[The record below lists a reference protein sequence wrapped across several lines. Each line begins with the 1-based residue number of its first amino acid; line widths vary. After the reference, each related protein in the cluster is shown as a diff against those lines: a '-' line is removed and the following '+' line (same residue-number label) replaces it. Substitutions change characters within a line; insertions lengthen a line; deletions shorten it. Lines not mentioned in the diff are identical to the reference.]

1 MRVLALDPGEKV
13 GYARADVDTA
23 TGEWTDFRH
32 GITPLKD
39 MALAVYDALVWHDYT
54 TEMPGEPRYDLVIME
69 DWRLRPVEAK
79 TLIGSSFPSVQF
91 IGMCKM
97 ACWLANVPFVMQ
109 GASLKVTADKTMKA
123 LRPELYDLVTRPVS
137 HDNGHDL
144 DAIRHLWIHTFKNCN
159 VAPTGAVA

>member
-1 MRVLALDPGEKV
+1 MRVLSLDPGERV
-13 GYARADVDTA
+13 GWARADVDTA

-39 MALAVYDALVWHDYT
+39 MALAVHAALRSNA
-54 TEMPGEPRYDLVIME
+54 ELPAMYDLVIME

-79 TLIGSSFPSVQF
+79 TLVGSSFPAVQF
-91 IGMCKM
+91 IGMAKM
-97 ACWLANVPFVMQ
+97 SCWLANVPFVMQ

-123 LRPELYDLVTRPVS
+123 LRPELYELVTRPVS

-144 DAIRHLWIHTFKNCN
+144 DAIRHMWLWVFRNCN
-159 VAPTGAVA
+159 IVPGEAP